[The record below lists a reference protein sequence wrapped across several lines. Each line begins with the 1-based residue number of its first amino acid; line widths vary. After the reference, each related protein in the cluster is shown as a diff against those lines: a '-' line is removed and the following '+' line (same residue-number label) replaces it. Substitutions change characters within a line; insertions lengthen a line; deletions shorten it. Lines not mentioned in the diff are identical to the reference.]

1 MEGFSLAYPDHYS
14 VQGVYH
20 LQYKHVARALILQA
34 INALRRI
41 VVWLREKLGRIVL
54 SEA

>member
-1 MEGFSLAYPDHYS
+1 MEGFSLAYKR
-14 VQGVYH
+14 
-20 LQYKHVARALILQA
+20 LAILQA

-41 VVWLREKLGRIVL
+41 GVWLRETVRKIVL